1 MNDESGIDSMDVSD
15 EEREILAYLMEKER
29 LTQMSSRRVAPRQ
42 ASGPAP
48 LSFAQQRLWLLEQ
61 MSATGAAYN
70 WSIALRITGELN
82 VDLVDAS
89 LTEIVRRHEVLRSTI
104 HDEGEDPL
112 PGC

>member
-48 LSFAQQRLWLLEQ
+48 LSFA
-61 MSATGAAYN
+61 
-70 WSIALRITGELN
+70 
-82 VDLVDAS
+82 
-89 LTEIVRRHEVLRSTI
+89 
-104 HDEGEDPL
+104 
-112 PGC
+112 